1 MDIQPQ
7 QANWKLWQEQ
17 QTQRAHLKRQA
28 LYVGACLL
36 AILVAQNTLPFL
48 FAPLMQRASL
58 LTADNHFIGFL
69 AYQLVYNVLYCLM
82 LLLPTLL
89 LSLAFRQRL
98 RLSAGGERI
107 GGSAFCLVVAGGMA
121 LCVLANYLVNI
132 AMSFLLALGIQPTTG
147 GTPEVY
153 PGIGY
158 LVINLVSTA
167 LLPALVEEL
176 VFRGYLMG
184 ALRPFGDRQAIVMSA
199 LLFGLLHGNMTQVP
213 FAFMLGLVFG
223 YLTAK
228 TNNLLIPIVI
238 HFLNNAMAVLL
249 EQASLYFS
257 AESLGLLQM
266 MVFAAIAA
274 AGGIALLIL
283 AGNGHPLTRPMA
295 GLAAPLDP
303 GQRKSILL
311 SSPTIVIAIIL
322 MVLTILFGAIL
333 NV

>member
-1 MDIQPQ
+1 
-7 QANWKLWQEQ
+7 
-17 QTQRAHLKRQA
+17 
-28 LYVGACLL
+28 
-36 AILVAQNTLPFL
+36 
-48 FAPLMQRASL
+48 
-58 LTADNHFIGFL
+58 
-69 AYQLVYNVLYCLM
+69 
-82 LLLPTLL
+82 
-89 LSLAFRQRL
+89 
-98 RLSAGGERI
+98 
-107 GGSAFCLVVAGGMA
+107 MA

-132 AMSFLLALGIQPTTG
+132 AMSFLLAFGIQPTTG

-257 AESLGLLQM
+257 AESLSLLQM

-274 AGGIALLIL
+274 AGGMALLIL

-303 GQRKSILL
+303 GQRRSILI